1 MAFERRVAYDPL
13 WTENI
18 GRFPALRDLAR
29 RARQLTSDLLDRLTV
44 RVSGAIAV
52 AEDAAAR
59 TLTRLRSIS
68 VTDSARLLR
77 DRWTGLRGRPRQEPR
92 QRVVTVP
99 PPVPSAPVVPTAIP
113 APVPGSEPITVVVE
127 STESRRLPI
136 VISEQAVTWG
146 IVAASVVLVI
156 FALRTTQAVASA
168 VMDFVAQS
176 VNGFLTRLGFPPAL

>member
-1 MAFERRVAYDPL
+1 MDRAA
-13 WTENI
+13 WTA
-18 GRFPALRDLAR
+18 PP
-29 RARQLTSDLLDRLTV
+29 
-44 RVSGAIAV
+44 GAETAGGH
-52 AEDAAAR
+52 R
-59 TLTRLRSIS
+59 
-68 VTDSARLLR
+68 
-77 DRWTGLRGRPRQEPR
+77 
-92 QRVVTVP
+92 P

-136 VISEQAVTWG
+136 VISEQAFTWG